1 MKISEEYFKSKTED
15 ISFINLRRDR
25 TFELKDIT
33 LDKDLPL
40 PVVTNSLLT
49 ELNKVDET
57 KGISIQRVIEGI
69 VYLLG
74 ADQDFVHM
82 DEYGKILDRI
92 LSKPEE
98 ELFSMGLRKLEE
110 GDLDESGL
118 IFRAFNSLYGSRDSE
133 FYYAIVLEGIG
144 KKYFNEEEL
153 ELGNKFLEES
163 TNILEELL
171 NEDNT
176 FYPAYYKLGYHY
188 KFYEQYTKA
197 KLTWDKVLIYDP
209 DENRRQEIRQELDLI
224 DLDYR
229 VELGLTYIN
238 NMMYEKAVEVLVKL
252 MPKEIDN
259 WYINYLLGMAY
270 RGYGDNTTAIEYFY
284 QALDNKVNPQDVY
297 NELGITYFNDGSI
310 EKAISIFSEGI
321 NTLENDYRLYFNRGL
336 GYLNLGLMDKGYE
349 DIKTASTLNPEDENI
364 KAQLKALKEFYE

>member
-40 PVVTNSLLT
+40 PVVTNNLLI

-74 ADQDFVHM
+74 ADQDFIHR

>member
-74 ADQDFVHM
+74 ADQDFVHR

-284 QALDNKVNPQDVY
+284 QSLDNKVNPQDVY

>member
-74 ADQDFVHM
+74 ADQDFVHR